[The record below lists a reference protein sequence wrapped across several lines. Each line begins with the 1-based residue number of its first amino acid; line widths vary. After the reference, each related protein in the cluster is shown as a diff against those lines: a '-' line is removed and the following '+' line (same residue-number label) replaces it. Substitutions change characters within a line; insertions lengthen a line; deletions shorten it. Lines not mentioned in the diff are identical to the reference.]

1 MIADK
6 SRGGHW
12 TNALLGVK
20 AKEVHVCGDSSVINL
35 VKSFAEQCGDSF
47 KVSLLIPVGPCVTC
61 PVSQISNLQNLRNA
75 TCWFDSWTGH
85 FFFPR
90 VNPFPNNPWF
100 SRVCSISLLK
110 TLWNKE
116 KLLVSSNF
124 SFSHSV
130 FYPFEELNAIFSNIK
145 IVVCKPSQL
154 GRV

>member
-1 MIADK
+1 MASHTAQSVISFSSHVIDDVAVIDEIQMIADK

-85 FFFPR
+85 FFFQG
-90 VNPFPNNPWF
+90 
-100 SRVCSISLLK
+100 L
-110 TLWNKE
+110 TLSQTIPGFH
-116 KLLVSSNF
+116 VSA
-124 SFSHSV
+124 V
-130 FYPFEELNAIFSNIK
+130 
-145 IVVCKPSQL
+145 
-154 GRV
+154 